1 MLGSVGTCSGIAV
14 GELLGIRKSLFPL
27 EKKIKSP
34 SGEKAAPK
42 IASVPPELVRV
53 TGLPK
58 VPVLELK
65 SSSTKSS
72 PGLGGSSRRLL
83 LASSKTI
90 ALGAKG
96 MAAVPVWVN
105 DPAVDSNLR
114 DCRFPPAK
122 LIR

>member
-1 MLGSVGTCSGIAV
+1 MLGSTGTCSGIAV
-14 GELLGIRKSLFPL
+14 GEFLGIRKSLFPL

-34 SGEKAAPK
+34 SGEKSAPK
-42 IASVPPELVRV
+42 IASVPPELLSAI
-53 TGLPK
+53 GLPK
-58 VPVLELK
+58 VPVLESK
-65 SSSTKSS
+65 ASSSMSS
-72 PGLGGSSRRLL
+72 PGFGGRSRRLL

-96 MAAVPVWVN
+96 MAAVLVRVN
-105 DPAVDSNLR
+105 DPAVDSILR